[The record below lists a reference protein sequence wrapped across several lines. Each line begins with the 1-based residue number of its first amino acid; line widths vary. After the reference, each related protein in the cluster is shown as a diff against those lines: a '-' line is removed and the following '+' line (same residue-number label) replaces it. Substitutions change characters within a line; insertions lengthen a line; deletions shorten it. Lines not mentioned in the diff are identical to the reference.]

1 MSAKLKKAL
10 SFLFIFLSIATVVI
24 IAFSNTELKD
34 AWQAISQLDL
44 FWLAGIFLC
53 WMVCVFFD
61 GMNYW
66 CYLRREKFKISIGRA
81 VNVSLIGYYYSN
93 ITPSAAGG
101 QPMQVNSLRKA
112 GIPVAYGTMAVTI
125 RFFTNQFVIT
135 MMSLVLFLLNRDF
148 VHEQLGGAIWVV
160 RIGWL
165 INFAAVPLVAL
176 ATWKRKWIQ
185 GFACWLINILSKMK
199 LIRNR
204 ENTVRKVTEVL
215 DTYNKAMLDLLRRPG
230 QITIQ
235 FLCSFIS
242 LAAMTGTII
251 FVYHAFGQQGTSW
264 DKILTLSCLLYV
276 SASYTP
282 LPGASGAQEGGFMVY
297 FRNIFQ
303 NGTIGMALLT
313 WRFFT
318 FYLFLI
324 VGVGMV
330 LLEKII
336 LNREKKQCLAR
347 EGIPS
352 AAETLPEHKEDSGS
366 VEKQEF
372 VQDKSAE
379 N

>member
-1 MSAKLKKAL
+1 
-10 SFLFIFLSIATVVI
+10 
-24 IAFSNTELKD
+24 
-34 AWQAISQLDL
+34 
-44 FWLAGIFLC
+44 
-53 WMVCVFFD
+53 
-61 GMNYW
+61 
-66 CYLRREKFKISIGRA
+66 
-81 VNVSLIGYYYSN
+81 
-93 ITPSAAGG
+93 
-101 QPMQVNSLRKA
+101 
-112 GIPVAYGTMAVTI
+112 
-125 RFFTNQFVIT
+125 
-135 MMSLVLFLLNRDF
+135 
-148 VHEQLGGAIWVV
+148 
-160 RIGWL
+160 
-165 INFAAVPLVAL
+165 
-176 ATWKRKWIQ
+176 
-185 GFACWLINILSKMK
+185 
-199 LIRNR
+199 
-204 ENTVRKVTEVL
+204 
-215 DTYNKAMLDLLRRPG
+215 MLDLLRRPG